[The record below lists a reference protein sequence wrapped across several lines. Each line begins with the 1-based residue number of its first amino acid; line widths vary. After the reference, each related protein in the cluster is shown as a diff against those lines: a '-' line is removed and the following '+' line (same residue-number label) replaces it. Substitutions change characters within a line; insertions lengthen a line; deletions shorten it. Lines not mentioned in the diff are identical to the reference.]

1 MPKKIAVVFDS
12 AGTLLNM
19 YRAAKDIVSGEY
31 LDHIITTTLVG
42 QKANQGLVV
51 FHTDPIKIMNCQSH
65 KRIYDFLQENKIKI
79 ALSCSSGTMTLEEV
93 EESIKNDRLTTMHD
107 LHNVVVII
115 RNKCPNVFYLGIG
128 IIINAKSQSIVYTI
142 CTGGKLFSHTSIT
155 LELLKEMGV
164 DAYIASGDSM
174 RNLSN
179 LARMLNIPIER
190 VYDVAT
196 PKKKEWVIKH
206 LKEEYEK
213 VVMVGDGLNDILAF
227 RSADKSIL
235 SIQQTG
241 KTIERLSCEAD
252 TVITDIIEIID
263 IVKEM
268 VRDQKKIDS
277 QKS

>member
-1 MPKKIAVVFDS
+1 MQKKIAVVFDS

-19 YRAAKDIVSGEY
+19 YRAAKDIVSGDY
-31 LDHIITTTLVG
+31 LDKIITTTLVG

-51 FHTDPIKIMNCQSH
+51 LHTDPVKIMNCQSH
-65 KRIYDFLQENKIKI
+65 KRIYDFLEQNNVKIS
-79 ALSCSSGTMTLEEV
+79 LSCSSSPMTLEEV
-93 EESIKNDRLTTMHD
+93 DESIKNDRMTTMQD

-128 IIINAKSQSIVYTI
+128 IIINAKSRSIVYTI
-142 CTGGKLFSHTSIT
+142 CTGGRLFPHTSIT
-155 LELLKEMGV
+155 LKLLEEMGV

-179 LARMLNIPIER
+179 LAKMLNIPIER

-196 PKKKEWVIKH
+196 PKKKEWVINH
-206 LKEEYEK
+206 LKEKYEK

-235 SIQQTG
+235 SIQQT
-241 KTIERLSCEAD
+241 KKPLKQLSCEAD

-263 IVKEM
+263 IVKGLLQ
-268 VRDQKKIDS
+268 D
-277 QKS
+277 